1 MDMLRNYAHRKDKA
15 GKGKTENDKRKLNQV
30 TVLNVTP
37 INTIEP
43 EMNADL
49 VSTCEQT
56 QNDALQKHYE
66 EIAANVKVERLV
78 KVTKVYI
85 PIAIYSSMGLYWI
98 AGMDKYFE

>member
-1 MDMLRNYAHRKDKA
+1 MTKEKDKT
-15 GKGKTENDKRKLNQV
+15 KKKILK
-30 TVLNVTP
+30 VTP
-37 INTIEP
+37 INTFEP

-49 VSTCEQT
+49 VSTYEQT
-56 QNDALQKHYE
+56 QNNALKTHYD

-98 AGMDKYFE
+98 AGMDKYFG